1 MKIRYPKYYRNTVD
15 VPFPYTTLFN
25 YKTLGKKKKREKKE
39 ARNLLFSN
47 LKQTDD
53 LPSHGGGQ
61 GTGERQGIDQSQ
73 RLPDLSFASSYTFPS
88 P

>member
-1 MKIRYPKYYRNTVD
+1 MF
-15 VPFPYTTLFN
+15 PFLIQLYSTIKPLA
-25 YKTLGKKKKREKKE
+25 KKKKREKKE